1 MPTTLT
7 GQAAFATEILLALLG
22 LVLLAR
28 RIMKRGSGAPAA
40 GTQSALPRWDTSIL
54 DIGVLLWV
62 VLCGGFLAQ
71 AFGVELLKWAGI
83 GDPWRLII
91 ASGLFQG
98 GMLAA
103 CVGFMTWNKTGRDM
117 HRPRAGFVAAG
128 ALTFLVALAPVLAVG
143 YSWGKFLLACGIE
156 PEAQVMVTLLRST
169 GDTSLITALLFLA
182 VIMAPITEELVFRAG
197 IFRFL
202 HARTGRIS
210 AIVLSALFFGVI
222 HVNLASFP
230 QLVVLGVFLA
240 LAYERTGNIAVPM
253 LAHALFNL
261 NTILLILAGIDA

>member
-28 RIMKRGSGAPAA
+28 RLMSREA
-40 GTQSALPRWDTSIL
+40 GALPVLTRWDTSVL

-83 GDPWRLII
+83 ADPWRLIV

-103 CVGFMTWNKTGRDM
+103 CAGFMIWNKTGRDM
-117 HRPRAGFVAAG
+117 HRPRSGFMAAG

-143 YSWGKFLLACGIE
+143 YGWGKLLLFWGIE

-169 GDTSLITALLFLA
+169 QDGPLIAALLLLA

-202 HARTGRIS
+202 HARTGRVS